1 MIQNRI
7 ARNIT
12 AAKAKPRYVW
22 MARDLVVDDGRQKQ
36 FVEMLREEPAT
47 CKGVELVRDSI
58 ENLKELLEQRWQAE
72 LESLKQVRTVT
83 EESVVVDVARVYL
96 IYEKRDEQ
104 AVEVLEDHLFDQ
116 GFDVMVPEFEGTEHE
131 ITEIHINNLSDCDAV
146 LIYYGQSGKAWVDIK
161 VRELTK
167 ALGYRDG
174 KPIERA
180 AVFVGPPEDRR
191 KDRFKTHAVE
201 VIRSEGE
208 QLQLERLAGFCVDVK
223 NIKQGKGE

>member
-1 MIQNRI
+1 MQ
-7 ARNIT
+7 IT
-12 AAKAKPRYVW
+12 
-22 MARDLVVDDGRQKQ
+22 
-36 FVEMLREEPAT
+36 
-47 CKGVELVRDSI
+47 
-58 ENLKELLEQRWQAE
+58 
-72 LESLKQVRTVT
+72 
-83 EESVVVDVARVYL
+83 
-96 IYEKRDEQ
+96 
-104 AVEVLEDHLFDQ
+104 
-116 GFDVMVPEFEGTEHE
+116 
-131 ITEIHINNLSDCDAV
+131 IHINNLSDCDAV

-208 QLQLERLAGFCVDVK
+208 QLQLERLAGFCFDVK